1 MKNYLKATALAAAL
15 AAGGAHASD
24 FTFSYTFGDG
34 SALTGSLS
42 GDLNGAYVENVSNI
56 HVSLNGN
63 EFTGAPLF
71 AASWNPSTLDWDSAP
86 AKISTDA
93 SLNNFIFADSNV
105 PADFGAS
112 NYLFFT
118 NDATNGQAV
127 FATNINTGDIAYD
140 SLAIT
145 GTSGTWSLQPAAVPL
160 PAPALLFTS
169 GLGVLAALRRRVNA
183 NV

>member
-63 EFTGAPLF
+63 EFTGAPLY
-71 AASWNPSTLDWDSAP
+71 AASWNPSTLNWDSAP

-93 SLNNFIFADSNV
+93 SLNNFIFADANV
-105 PADFGAS
+105 PADFGVS
-112 NYLFFT
+112 NYFYFT
-118 NDATNGQAV
+118 NDAANGQAV

-140 SLAIT
+140 AP
-145 GTSGTWSLQPAAVPL
+145 GAATWSLQPAVVPL

-169 GLGVLAALRRRVNA
+169 GLGVLAALRRRVSANA
-183 NV
+183 

>member
-1 MKNYLKATALAAAL
+1 MKNYLKAAALAAAL

-24 FTFSYTFGDG
+24 FTFNYTFGDG
-34 SALTGSLS
+34 TALTGSLS
-42 GDLNGAYVENVSNI
+42 GDLNGSFVENISNI

-63 EFTGAPLF
+63 AFSGAPLY

-86 AKISTDA
+86 AKISTNA

-105 PADFGAS
+105 PTDFGAS
-112 NYLFFT
+112 NYFYFT
-118 NDATNGQAV
+118 NDATNGQTV
-127 FATNINTGDIAYD
+127 FATNLNTGDIAYD
-140 SLAIT
+140 SPSA
-145 GTSGTWSLQPAAVPL
+145 GTWSLQPAAVPL

-183 NV
+183 KA